1 MLSNSQDV
9 ESAVET
15 SEMDDIFLNK
25 IILLAAQ
32 KVSDT
37 SIPRKQIESRH
48 LSFISENKKNLA
60 STIAGE
66 YISGIVSSST
76 EFASSHSVTERFLKA
91 VSLMSE
97 DDLYLHKL
105 IYKDTNKACIAQISN
120 IGKFYSFEDAISA
133 LNLAEALPSIAIE
146 RITKSAENLKRL
158 SLIDSYAIGDAQV
171 LKGVLEEPASDGIAV
186 RTSDYGLDLQEMSK
200 GHPASVRE

>member
-1 MLSNSQDV
+1 MLSNSQDI

-15 SEMDDIFLNK
+15 SGTNDIFLNK

-48 LSFISENKKNLA
+48 LSFISDNAQNLS
-60 STIAGE
+60 STIASE

-76 EFASSHSVTERFLKA
+76 ELASSHSVTERFLKV

-97 DDLYLHKL
+97 DDLYLHRL
-105 IYKDTNKACIAQISN
+105 IYKDTNKTYSNEISN
-120 IGKFYSFEDAISA
+120 TEKSYSFEDAISA
-133 LNLAEALPSIAIE
+133 LNLAEALPSIAVE

-171 LKGVLEEPASDGIAV
+171 LKGVLDEPASDGIAV
-186 RTSDYGLDLQEMSK
+186 RASDSGLDLKKLSK
-200 GHPASVRE
+200 GYPASSRE